1 MRSYFISYLALILA
15 LGCSQ
20 DISESLSSPLVIT
33 SEREIISDL
42 ESLENHLFQSLNN
55 SSVQNIS
62 IESVFEDSWLSSIK
76 TDYSLDKSV
85 SVEIKEHHPMANI
98 GRDRYLTQTGKS
110 INPKGQFRKLS
121 VISINGP
128 KDSLSNLINLSREL
142 QTKLNKL
149 DLRVLSF
156 ELKNKDQLKAKDDS
170 GTEYIFSKKEFRV
183 QLERL
188 EDYISFELN
197 SGKGNHIR
205 YIDFRY
211 NNAIAVYHS

>member
-1 MRSYFISYLALILA
+1 MKSYFIFYLTMIMVI
-15 LGCSQ
+15 GCSQ
-20 DISESLSSPLVIT
+20 NISESLNNPMVIT

-42 ESLENHLFQSLNN
+42 DSLENHLFQSLNN

-62 IESVFEDSWLSSIK
+62 IEDVFEDSWLSSIK
-76 TDYSLDKSV
+76 TNYSIDKPV
-85 SVEIKEHHPMANI
+85 SVEIKEHHPIANI
-98 GRDRYLTQTGKS
+98 GRDRYLTQRGKS
-110 INPKGQFRKLS
+110 INPKGQFKKLS
-121 VISINGP
+121 IININGP
-128 KDSLSNLINLSREL
+128 EDSLSNLINLSREL

-149 DLRVLSF
+149 DLRVISF
-156 ELKNKDQLKAKDDS
+156 ELRNKDQLKAKDDS

-211 NNAIAVYHS
+211 NNAISVYHS

>member
-1 MRSYFISYLALILA
+1 MKYYVISFLSLILT

-20 DISESLSSPLVIT
+20 DITTSLKHPLVIS

-55 SSVQNIS
+55 SSAKNTS
-62 IESVFEDSWLSSIK
+62 IEDVFEDSWLSSIK
-76 TDYSLDKSV
+76 TDYSLNSSV
-85 SVEIKEHHPMANI
+85 SVEIKEHHPIANI
-98 GRDRYLTQTGKS
+98 GRDRYLTQRGET
-110 INPKGQFRKLS
+110 INPKGQFKKLS
-121 VISINGP
+121 IISINGP
-128 KDSLSNLINLSREL
+128 EDSIGNLINLSREL

-149 DLRVLSF
+149 DLKVISF
-156 ELKNKDQLKAKDDS
+156 ELKNQDQLKAKDDS
-170 GTEYIFSKKEFRV
+170 GTEYIFSQKEFRV

-197 SGKGNHIR
+197 SGNGNHIR

>member
-1 MRSYFISYLALILA
+1 MKFYFTFFVTVIMV

-20 DISESLSSPLVIT
+20 NISDSLKNPLVIT
-33 SEREIISDL
+33 SEKEIISDL
-42 ESLENHLFQSLNN
+42 ESLENNLNQSLNN
-55 SSVQNIS
+55 SSAKNIS
-62 IESVFEDSWLSSIK
+62 LEDIFEYSWLSSIK
-76 TDYSLDKSV
+76 TEYSLDRPV
-85 SVEIKEHHPMANI
+85 SVEIKEHHPIANI
-98 GRDRYLTQTGKS
+98 GRERYLTQRGKS
-110 INPKGQFRKLS
+110 INPKGQFKKLS
-121 VISINGP
+121 VININGP
-128 KDSLSNLINLSREL
+128 EGSISNLIDLSREL

-149 DLRVLSF
+149 DLKVISF

-197 SGKGNHIR
+197 SGNGNHIR

>member
-1 MRSYFISYLALILA
+1 MKSYIVSFLVMILS

-20 DISESLSSPLVIT
+20 DITMSLKHPLVIT

-42 ESLENHLFQSLNN
+42 ESLEEHLFQSLNN
-55 SSVQNIS
+55 SSGKNIS
-62 IESVFEDSWLSSIK
+62 LEDIFEDSWLSSIK
-76 TDYSLDKSV
+76 TDFSLHRPV
-85 SVEIKEHHPMANI
+85 LVEIKEHHPIANI
-98 GRDRYLTQTGKS
+98 GRDRYLTQKGES
-110 INPKGQFRKLS
+110 INPKGQFKKLRI
-121 VISINGP
+121 ISINGP
-128 KDSLSNLINLSREL
+128 EDSISNLINLSREL
-142 QTKLNKL
+142 QTKLNRL
-149 DLRVLSF
+149 DLKVISF

-197 SGKGNHIR
+197 SGNRNHIR

>member
-1 MRSYFISYLALILA
+1 MKFYFIFFLTMMMV

-20 DISESLSSPLVIT
+20 NISESLKNPLVIT

-42 ESLENHLFQSLNN
+42 ESLENNLYQSLNN
-55 SSVQNIS
+55 SSVKNIS
-62 IESVFEDSWLSSIK
+62 LEDIFEDSWLSSIK
-76 TDYSLDKSV
+76 TDYSLDRPV
-85 SVEIKEHHPMANI
+85 SVEIKEHHPIANI
-98 GRDRYLTQTGKS
+98 GRDRYLTQRGKS
-110 INPKGQFRKLS
+110 INPKGKFKKLS
-121 VISINGP
+121 LISINAP
-128 KDSLSNLINLSREL
+128 EDSISNLINLSREL

-149 DLRVLSF
+149 DLRVISF
-156 ELKNKDQLKAKDDS
+156 ELKNNDQLKAKDDS

-197 SGKGNHIR
+197 SGYGNHIR

>member
-1 MRSYFISYLALILA
+1 MKSYFISFLAIILV
-15 LGCSQ
+15 LSCSQ
-20 DISESLSSPLVIT
+20 DISESFSNPLVVN
-33 SEREIISDL
+33 SEREMISDL
-42 ESLENHLFQSLNN
+42 ESLENQLFQSLNS
-55 SSVQNIS
+55 SSVKNIS
-62 IESVFEDSWLSSIK
+62 LGDVFEGSWLSSIK
-76 TDYSLDKSV
+76 TDYSLDRHV
-85 SVEIKEHHPMANI
+85 SVEIKEHHPIANI
-98 GRDRYLTQTGKS
+98 GRDRYLTQRGKL
-110 INPKGQFRKLS
+110 INPKGKFKKLS
-121 VISINGP
+121 LISINAP
-128 KDSLSNLINLSREL
+128 EDSISNLINLSREL

-149 DLRVLSF
+149 DLRVISF

-197 SGKGNHIR
+197 SGNRNHIR

>member
-1 MRSYFISYLALILA
+1 MKSYFISFLTMVLV

-20 DISESLSSPLVIT
+20 DISESLSNPLIIT

-42 ESLENHLFQSLNN
+42 ESLENHLIQSLNK
-55 SSVQNIS
+55 SSAKNIS
-62 IESVFEDSWLSSIK
+62 LEDIFEDSWLSSIK
-76 TDYSLDKSV
+76 TDYSIDRPV
-85 SVEIKEHHPMANI
+85 SVEIKEHHPIANI
-98 GRDRYLTQTGKS
+98 GRDRYLTQRGKS
-110 INPKGQFRKLS
+110 INPKGQFKKLS
-121 VISINGP
+121 IISINGP
-128 KDSLSNLINLSREL
+128 EGSISNLINLSREL

-149 DLRVLSF
+149 DLKVISF